1 MRAVALDHGF
11 LHAVQFTFV
20 LEVFDADQLLAVQ
33 GRHEGQARVEA
44 AIANVFAAVIIGL
57 QFADHHGAGA
67 AVTAGAA
74 FFGAGFA
81 HMVAQIIEHGQV
93 RVQGVLATEFLV

>member
-1 MRAVALDHGF
+1 MQFAL
-11 LHAVQFTFV
+11 V
-20 LEVFDADQLLAVQ
+20 LEVFNADQLLAVQ
-33 GRHEGQARVEA
+33 GRHERQARVETA
-44 AIANVFAAVIIGL
+44 VANVFAACVIRL
-57 QFADHHGAGA
+57 QLADHHGACA

>member
-1 MRAVALDHGF
+1 M
-11 LHAVQFTFV
+11 
-20 LEVFDADQLLAVQ
+20 
-33 GRHEGQARVEA
+33 
-44 AIANVFAAVIIGL
+44 FAAVVIGL
-57 QFADHHGAGA
+57 QFADDHGAGA